1 MRKNGIVIAL
11 DGPAGAGKST
21 VGKAVASA
29 VGYKFVSTGKM
40 YRALAWKALQTST
53 PLDDER
59 KLLDLA
65 DSMKWTFPK
74 GEGPEADIALDGRV
88 LRNELIVNEVSKASS
103 TIAMLPGIR
112 ALMKIMQ
119 QKAGEDGGV
128 VMEGRDIGTNIFPDA
143 ELKIFLDASAEA
155 RAERRVSQLKKQG
168 LEANYDEILSFI
180 KKRDEQDSTRKI
192 NPLKKADDAIYLDST
207 KINQEEAVKKIVEY
221 YSNVIDSSKQ

>member
-74 GEGPEADIALDGRV
+74 GEGPEADVALDGRV
-88 LRNELIVNEVSKASS
+88 LRNELIANEVSKASS

-221 YSNVIDSSKQ
+221 YSNVIDGSKQ

>member
-74 GEGPEADIALDGRV
+74 GEGPEADVALDGRV

-112 ALMKIMQ
+112 TLMKIMQ

-221 YSNVIDSSKQ
+221 YSNVIDGSKQ

>member
-74 GEGPEADIALDGRV
+74 GEGPEADVALDGRV

-221 YSNVIDSSKQ
+221 YSNVIDGSKQ